1 MLETRWQ
8 KIVEAVARFYEIAPE
23 NRTTWLEEFCADDA
37 ELKAEIES
45 LLAFESEAENF
56 LENSPAPLAAQ
67 ILTENEMNK
76 DGSVGKLFGNYR
88 IVREIGRGGMGAVF
102 LVERADGEFK
112 QLAALK
118 IVRQTILD
126 WESENY
132 FRRERQIL
140 ASLNHPN
147 VARLLDGGVSE
158 NGEPYLVMEYVE
170 GEPLLDFANNHRLDL
185 NERLKLFLKICSAV
199 AYAHRNLVVHRD
211 IKPSNIL
218 VAADGEPKL
227 LDFGLAKILDES
239 LDQAQTATGMRAMTP
254 AYASPEQLRGENVTT
269 ASDIYSLGVALFELL
284 TGNRPYKANGFMD
297 IVRQIAVAEPTRPS
311 DAVETNPNTN
321 IRHPQLKG
329 DLDNIVLTALKKEP
343 ERRYKTVEAF
353 SEDVKRHLE
362 GLPVRARANT
372 FSYRAAKFI
381 KRNVAVSI
389 IAALLL
395 LSLLGGIILTSWQ
408 AGVAREERD
417 RAEKRFNDV
426 RKISK
431 SLLFEISPQI
441 ERLPGSTEA
450 RETIVSRALEYL
462 DSLAAESSADESL
475 QSELASAYEQ
485 VGDVQGKPGKPNL
498 GNLEGATET
507 YRKAQKIRQSLAEK
521 YPNDAEIKRLLAAN
535 FQSIGDLRFWSSDI
549 DGALENYRRAI
560 SIYETLV
567 AAPNADVQI
576 NLDLINS
583 QLATAKVFSGN
594 GNYDDSIP
602 IYRRS
607 LDALEKLQA
616 AKPFDTEIARLIGGS
631 HINLAYDLSWKDE
644 MTEAGEEVKKSVA
657 VGEPL
662 FAAHPNDTKLR
673 HSLWY
678 SYYFAGSVFQDANP
692 PLARLYLE
700 KSVNLA
706 NEAVSKDR
714 LDFQSK
720 QDLAQSYSLL
730 GDIMDSQKQSNQA
743 IEYFEKAL
751 AILDEL
757 TNDEPQHTGYF
768 FDLANT
774 YTRIGEAQK
783 QKNDFVNAGKNFE
796 NALLIQERMREK
808 DAADNML
815 IRAVAFSYENLA
827 QVSEKVK
834 DCEKAET
841 YKQKSFELFAALG
854 RKNALSEY
862 DRKRVEKLQKSAP
875 DNCRNN

>member
-8 KIVEAVARFYEIAPE
+8 KIVEAVAHLYEIAPE
-23 NRTTWLEEFCADDA
+23 NRRAWLEDFCAGDA

-45 LLAFESEAENF
+45 LLAFESSAENF

-67 ILTENEMNK
+67 ILTENETGKN
-76 DGSVGKLFGNYR
+76 DSAGKLFGRYKV
-88 IVREIGRGGMGAVF
+88 VREIGRGGMGAVF

-112 QLAALK
+112 QQAALK

-158 NGEPYLVMEYVE
+158 NGEPFLVMEYVE
-170 GEPLLDFANNHRLDL
+170 GEPLLDFANNHKLDVH
-185 NERLKLFLKICSAV
+185 ERLKLFLKICSAV
-199 AYAHRNLVVHRD
+199 AYAHRNLVIHRD

-239 LDQAQTATGMRAMTP
+239 LDQAQTATGTRAMTP
-254 AYASPEQLRGENVTT
+254 AYASPEQLRGESVTT
-269 ASDIYSLGVALFELL
+269 ASDVYSLGVTLFELL
-284 TGNRPYKANGFMD
+284 TGNRPYKANSFMD

-311 DAVETNPNTN
+311 DAIETNPNIN
-321 IRHPQLKG
+321 VRYPQLKG

-343 ERRYKTVEAF
+343 ERRYRTVEAF
-353 SEDVKRHLE
+353 AEDVKRHLE

-372 FSYRAAKFI
+372 LAYRAAKFI
-381 KRNVAVSI
+381 KRNVAISI

-395 LSLLGGIILTSWQ
+395 LSLLGGIVLTSWQ

-441 ERLPGSTEA
+441 ERLPGSTQA

-485 VGDVQGKPGKPNL
+485 VGDVQGKPGRPNL
-498 GNLEGATET
+498 GDLKGATET

-521 YPNDAEIKRLLAAN
+521 YPNDAEMKRLLAAN
-535 FQSIGDLRFWSSDI
+535 FHSIGDLRFWSSDI
-549 DGALENYRRAI
+549 DGALENYRQAAA
-560 SIYETLV
+560 IYEKIAVERT
-567 AAPNADVQI
+567 ADANIEREVI
-576 NLDLINS
+576 NT
-583 QLATAKVFSGN
+583 QLAIAKVYSGN
-594 GNYDDSIP
+594 GKYDDSIP
-602 IYRRS
+602 IYHRS
-607 LDALEKLQA
+607 IDALEKLLLEN
-616 AKPFDTEIARLIGGS
+616 PNDTEIARLAAGC
-631 HINLAYDLSWKDE
+631 HINLGYDLSWKDE
-644 MTEAGEEVKKSVA
+644 MKEAGEEVKKSLA
-657 VGEPL
+657 ISEPL
-662 FAAHPNDTKLR
+662 FSSHPNDTKLR
-673 HSLWY
+673 HNLWY
-678 SYYFAGSVFQDANP
+678 SFYFAGSIFQDANP
-692 PLARLYLE
+692 SLARQFLD

-706 NEAVSKDR
+706 KEAVAKDN

-730 GDIMDSQKQSNQA
+730 GNIMDSQRQPDRA
-743 IEYFEKAL
+743 IEFFEKAL
-751 AILDEL
+751 TILDEL
-757 TNDEPQHTGYF
+757 TKDEPQHSGYF
-768 FDLANT
+768 FDTANT
-774 YTRIGEAQK
+774 YTRLGETRK
-783 QKNDFVNAGKNFE
+783 QKNDFPNARKNFE
-796 NALLIQERMREK
+796 NALAIQEQMREK
-808 DAADNML
+808 DSADNML

-827 QVSEKVK
+827 QVSEKMK
-834 DCEKAET
+834 DCEKAEA
-841 YKQKSFELFAALG
+841 YKQKSFGLFGELEK
-854 RKNALSEY
+854 KNALSEY
-862 DRKRVEKLQKSAP
+862 DRKRVEKLQKSPIA
-875 DNCRNN
+875 NCPKN